1 MLENNCRKEKDTTD
15 SAPTKPR
22 VSKGKDF
29 AGHGSVKQLIQFR
42 RLLGVW
48 V

>member
-1 MLENNCRKEKDTTD
+1 MLENNFRKKKDTTD
-15 SAPTKPR
+15 SAPTKLG